1 MSTLQDTLVALHLR
15 LQVNAR
21 RRLVQED
28 LAKLAQVSQRTISE
42 WMRGATEPMAM
53 CALLNLLAALPS
65 AQVEEVLNVWR
76 DAQSRQA
83 VSKQQSARR
92 ASLDAQPRTND

>member
-1 MSTLQDTLVALHLR
+1 MSPLQNTLVALHLR
-15 LQVNAR
+15 LQVTAHG
-21 RRLVQED
+21 RLVQED
-28 LAKLAQVSQRTISE
+28 LAKLAQVSKRTVSE

-76 DAQSRQA
+76 DAQSGQA
-83 VSKQQSARR
+83 ISKPQNAGR
-92 ASLDAQPRTND
+92 APPNV